1 MTKKSPKGTNHKIKA
16 KKKDVFIPILI
27 SILIIL
33 LSFALNTFFSN
44 FNSLFY
50 DFFLKTRS
58 QITEDPRIILLDVDD
73 IAIDKLGA
81 WPWPR
86 SYMADALIV
95 LKEVNARSAVFD
107 IEYNTPSPAGINRLH
122 LEQDIPYE
130 FKNKF
135 VDLSSQFSDLF
146 SAIKTKQISIDDAD
160 YFIND
165 LIAYA
170 DKTRDDLL
178 ETVEKLA
185 VNNDDYLAQAMGL
198 FQNVSAAYKVFETE
212 NQALSET
219 DRAILKKRLVLPVQK
234 EYEPK
239 DTYIDIQPSLLP
251 MMQSADK
258 NGFVNVIIDPD
269 GKRRRLNP
277 LVFIDGDAYTQL
289 VFTTVLDWLG
299 NPEVSV
305 SKTKVSLHDA
315 KLGDKTIR
323 IDIPLDKDGNML
335 INWPQKTFND
345 SFFHVSI
352 YELVNYK
359 RSIDK
364 LSSLFASLEL
374 RDAWQIAWQILS
386 ANPVYPITEEK
397 KRVDYNLNRALEIQ
411 NEDATN
417 EYVEAMED
425 WIESIDD
432 FFQQNYDIIVLD
444 VLENIANNAEE
455 QQAELLLQ
463 EASSFS
469 QLYDDVLQ
477 SFSIIKTNKALLK
490 ERLEGSLCIIG
501 YSGTGTTDIG
511 ATPFD
516 KEYINVG
523 THASFANTIF
533 QQDFLQESSQLIDI
547 IFTLLIPLAFYFIAM
562 HLNSTRLGISGI
574 LAIILCII
582 IPLFIFKFTGYY
594 FKLFPALVALTLSY
608 LIYSLIRYFRESREK
623 SFLQKAIG
631 TYVSNEVLN
640 EIIED
645 PTKLK
650 LGGESRHMSVMF
662 SDVKG
667 FSSISEKLT
676 PEQLV
681 TLLNTYLT
689 GMSNIVLDEKG
700 VVDKYEGDAI
710 IAFWGAPNILENH
723 AYHSIAAAVKM
734 KTLEAELNK
743 TFMEEKK
750 SPVPLLTRF
759 GINTGEMVAGN
770 MGTERKMNYTVM
782 GNAVNLA
789 ARLEGV
795 NKMYGTW
802 VLTTDYTAEE
812 AGHDFLYRRL
822 DQVRV
827 VGINKPVQ
835 LLEVV
840 GFKNELSDDTK
851 EFLASF
857 ELALDLFNERNWKEA
872 EKAFKKLLK
881 INQDDGPS
889 AVYLNR
895 CTDYV
900 KNPPAKDWDGVFNL
914 TQK

>member
-1 MTKKSPKGTNHKIKA
+1 MSKKSPKGTNHKIKT
-16 KKKDVFIPILI
+16 KKQDVFIPLLI
-27 SILIIL
+27 SFLIIL

-50 DFFLKTRS
+50 DFFLQSRK
-58 QITEDPRIILLDVDD
+58 QIKEDPRIILLDVDD
-73 IAIDKLGA
+73 TAIDKLGA

-95 LKEVNARSAVFD
+95 LKEINARSVVFD
-107 IEYNTPSPAGINRLH
+107 IEYNTPSPAGINRIH

-135 VDLSSQFSDLF
+135 DDLSGQFSDF
-146 SAIKTKQISIDDAD
+146 FTAIHRKQISLDDAA

-170 DKTRDDLL
+170 DETRDDLL

-198 FQNVSAAYKVFETE
+198 FKDVSAAYKVFETE
-212 NQALSET
+212 NQALSEK
-219 DRAILKKRLVLPVQK
+219 DRAILKERLTLPVTK

-239 DTYIDIQPSLLP
+239 DTYVDIQPSLLP
-251 MMQSADK
+251 MMQSAK
-258 NGFVNVIIDPD
+258 HNGYVNVIIDPD

-277 LVFIDGDAYTQL
+277 LVFIDGEAYTQL
-289 VFTTVLDWLG
+289 VFTTVLEWLG
-299 NPEVSV
+299 NPPVSLT
-305 SKTKVSLHDA
+305 KNKVSIHGA
-315 KLGDKTIR
+315 KIGENLVR

-335 INWPQKTFND
+335 INWPQKSYND
-345 SFFHVSI
+345 SFTHVSI

-359 RSIDK
+359 RSIDE
-364 LSSLFASLEL
+364 LSLLFASLEL
-374 RDAWQIAWQILS
+374 RDAWKFPS
-386 ANPVYPITEEK
+386 VYPVNYLTQEK
-397 KRVDYNLNRALEIQ
+397 KRVDYCLELALEAQ
-411 NEDATN
+411 NEEATN
-417 EYVEAMED
+417 DYIEAMED
-425 WIESIDD
+425 WLESIKD
-432 FFQQNYDIIVLD
+432 FFEQEYNTIVIETMEELANSAD
-444 VLENIANNAEE
+444 EN
-455 QQAELLLQ
+455 QATLLLQ
-463 EASSFS
+463 EAQLFS
-469 QLYDDVLQ
+469 QLYDDASHL
-477 SFSIIKTNKALLK
+477 FSVTKTNKALLK

-516 KEYINVG
+516 KQYINVG

-734 KTLEAELNK
+734 KALEAELNK
-743 TFMEEKK
+743 TFIEENK

-802 VLTTDYTAEE
+802 ILTTDYTAKE
-812 AGHDFLYRRL
+812 AGDEFMYRRL

-835 LLEVV
+835 LLEVID
-840 GFKNELSDDTK
+840 FKNSINSEK
-851 EFLASF
+851 ESFLKDF
-857 ELALDLFNERNWKEA
+857 EKALDLFNERNY
-872 EKAFKKLLK
+872 KAAQDIFDNLLK
-881 INQDDGPS
+881 INAEDGPS
-889 AVYLNR
+889 TIYRDR
-895 CTDYV
+895 CIDFI
-900 KNPPAKDWDGVFNL
+900 KSPPAKDWDGVFNL